1 LHNAPK
7 AWTKYITV
15 TGPDVAW
22 RGWNGR
28 EGLDGMKLTRE
39 PAARPSPPPPLEA
52 NDQVVIWVGTAGWAI
67 ALVVLL
73 IIRDRL
79 PADQRW
85 WIWTCACGVAF
96 GIFASWY
103 VPRLKRGRARAAAR
117 RAARGDG
124 EETGQSAPRDSG
136 SNTVSST
143 ETPGKSTRS

>member
-1 LHNAPK
+1 
-7 AWTKYITV
+7 
-15 TGPDVAW
+15 
-22 RGWNGR
+22 
-28 EGLDGMKLTRE
+28 MKLTRE
-39 PAARPSPPPPLEA
+39 QAAQPAPPPPLEA
-52 NDQVVIWVGTAGWAI
+52 NDQVVIWAGTAGWAV

-73 IIRDRL
+73 IIRDSL

-117 RAARGDG
+117 RAASGAAG
-124 EETGQSAPRDSG
+124 ESGQSAPRDSG

-143 ETPGKSTRS
+143 ETPGRSTRS